1 MSGEGKFEFDSVQ
14 DPASI
19 QDFLSALTQGFA
31 KGRIVLRSETEEIVL
46 VPGALLGFGVKAK
59 RKGGE
64 NKIVVKIVWKDARRE
79 IQAGDKSIVVAS

>member
-19 QDFLSALTQGFA
+19 QEFLSALTQGFA
-31 KGRIVLRSETEEIVL
+31 KGRIVLRSEAEEIVL
-46 VPGALLGFGVKAK
+46 TPGALLGFSVKAK

-64 NKIVVKIVWKDARRE
+64 NKIAVKIVWKDSRRE
-79 IQAGDKSIVVAS
+79 IAAGDKSILVAS